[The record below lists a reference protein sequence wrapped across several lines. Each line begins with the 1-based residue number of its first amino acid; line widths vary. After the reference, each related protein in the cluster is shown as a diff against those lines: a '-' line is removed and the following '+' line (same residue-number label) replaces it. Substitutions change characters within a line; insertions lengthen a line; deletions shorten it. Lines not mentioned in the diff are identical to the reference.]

1 MSEKADMIGKRFGR
15 LTIIKMLEDGD
26 TNHCKFLCS
35 CDCGGVT
42 VASLA
47 NLKRGHTKSCG
58 CLQKEMTSKANM
70 RHGDANTSLWRR
82 YKHMQW
88 RCSNPNSPDY
98 KNYGGRGIKVSREWD
113 TYEKFKAWALLNG
126 YRDDLTID
134 RIDVNGDYEPSN
146 CRWITLEQ
154 QQSNRRDSVF
164 IMFNGEQKTV
174 SQWARIIGV
183 NPNKIYYLKRKGI
196 SDDEIMR
203 HFDIASILEAMKHD

>member
-1 MSEKADMIGKRFGR
+1 
-15 LTIIKMLEDGD
+15 
-26 TNHCKFLCS
+26 
-35 CDCGGVT
+35 
-42 VASLA
+42 
-47 NLKRGHTKSCG
+47 
-58 CLQKEMTSKANM
+58 
-70 RHGDANTSLWRR
+70 
-82 YKHMQW
+82 MQW

-113 TYEKFKAWALLNG
+113 TYEKFKAWALSNG

-203 HFDIASILEAMKHD
+203 HFDISSILKEMQS